1 MAKHITEWLNAYLDG
16 ELNGARVNQVED
28 HLAECAECR
37 AELEEMRGLSALL
50 RETAP
55 TGEFISTERFVSN
68 LTLNLPRQPEHSQP
82 RKILEVGWW
91 LTPVGILG
99 TWLFLQVTF
108 LLSRLVLT
116 ASNAGLLGNTF
127 ASFKANP
134 PQAFWLETLNRI
146 FGNQPGLISMLNR
159 TELFVQHIEGAFFW
173 QALLAIIYLT
183 WLASWWFRQQN
194 QLSNSETAEFQSH
207 PNVETGS

>member
-16 ELNGARVNQVED
+16 ELNGARTSQVED

-37 AELEEMRGLSALL
+37 AKLEELRGLSALL

-55 TGEFISTERFVSN
+55 AGEFIPTERFVAN
-68 LTLNLPRQPEHSQP
+68 LTLNLPRQPGHSQP
-82 RKILEVGWW
+82 RNALEIGWW

-108 LLSRLVLT
+108 FLSRLVLT

-127 ASFKANP
+127 ASFKGNP
-134 PQAFWLETLNRI
+134 PQALWLETLARLL
-146 FGNQPGLISMLNR
+146 GNQPGFISMLNK
-159 TELFVQHIEGAFFW
+159 TDLFIQNMQGAFIW
-173 QALLAIIYLT
+173 QALLAIIYLV
-183 WLASWWFRQQN
+183 WLVSWWFRQQN
-194 QLSNSETAEFQSH
+194 QSSNSETTEFQS
-207 PNVETGS
+207 

>member
-1 MAKHITEWLNAYLDG
+1 MTEHVKQWLNAYLDG
-16 ELNGARVNQVED
+16 ELRGARMGQVEN
-28 HLAECAECR
+28 HLADCAECR
-37 AELEEMRGLSALL
+37 TELDELRGLSALL

-55 TGEFISTERFVSN
+55 VGEFIPTERFVAN

-82 RKILEVGWW
+82 RKALEIGWW

-108 LLSRLVLT
+108 FLSRLVLT

-127 ASFKANP
+127 ASFKGNP
-134 PQAFWLETLNRI
+134 PQALWLETLAKLL
-146 FGNQPGLISMLNR
+146 GNQPGFISTLNKAD
-159 TELFVQHIEGAFFW
+159 LFIQNMQGAFIW
-173 QALLAIIYLT
+173 QALLAIIYLV

-194 QLSNSETAEFQSH
+194 QSSNSETAEFQS
-207 PNVETGS
+207 

>member
-1 MAKHITEWLNAYLDG
+1 MAKHITELLNAYLDG
-16 ELNGARVNQVED
+16 ELNKARTSQVED
-28 HLAECAECR
+28 HLTECAECS
-37 AELEEMRGLSALL
+37 AELDELRGLSALL

-55 TGEFISTERFVSN
+55 TGEFISAERFVSN

-127 ASFKANP
+127 ASFKGNP
-134 PQAFWLETLNRI
+134 PQALWLETIARL
-146 FGNQPGLISMLNR
+146 FGNQPGFISMLNK
-159 TELFVQHIEGAFFW
+159 TDLFIQNMQGAFIW
-173 QALLAIIYLT
+173 QALLAIIYLV
-183 WLASWWFRQQN
+183 WLVSWWFRQQN
-194 QLSNSETAEFQSH
+194 QSSNSETAEFQS
-207 PNVETGS
+207 

>member
-1 MAKHITEWLNAYLDG
+1 MTEHVKQWLNAYLDG
-16 ELNGARVNQVED
+16 ELHGARIGQVEN
-28 HLAECAECR
+28 HLAECAECN
-37 AELEEMRGLSALL
+37 AELDGLRKLSALL

-55 TGEFISTERFVSN
+55 VGEFISTERFVSN

-82 RKILEVGWW
+82 RKVLEIGWW

-99 TWLFLQVTF
+99 TWLFLQVTS

-127 ASFKANP
+127 ASFNGNP
-134 PQAFWLETLNRI
+134 PQTFWLETLARL
-146 FGNQPGLISMLNR
+146 FGNQPGFISTLNKAD
-159 TELFVQHIEGAFFW
+159 LFIQNMQGAFIG
-173 QALLAIIYLT
+173 QALLAIIYLV

-194 QLSNSETAEFQSH
+194 QSSNSETAEFQS
-207 PNVETGS
+207 